1 MDARSCTRLFACL
14 IATLFARAGS
24 TAAQEFRI
32 ETEVYLGDEAEP
44 ASRTVTLFE
53 ESAVYEFTENP
64 AQTII
69 YRESKKGRPGQFI
82 ILDVASQ
89 RRTEVES
96 ERVSKLMEKL
106 AGWAAEQEDPILKF
120 AGDPSFKETF
130 DAESGDLTL
139 SNPQWTYHV
148 ATVPAEDKAALQRY
162 RTYTDRY
169 AELTS
174 MLENSPP
181 PRPRL
186 ALNAALEKHGVA
198 PVEIRRTIG
207 GDEKGSVRAAHMFSW
222 RLSRDDRARLDE
234 VRQQLASFA
243 KVDNKEFLASRK
255 KADVVRGQTK

>member
-1 MDARSCTRLFACL
+1 MDARLSTRLFFSLVVLA
-14 IATLFARAGS
+14 AV
-24 TAAQEFRI
+24 TASAQEFRI
-32 ETEVYLGDEAEP
+32 ETEVFLGDEAEP

-64 AQTII
+64 QQTII
-69 YRESKKGRPGQFI
+69 YRESKHGKPGQFI
-82 ILDVASQ
+82 ILDHATQ
-89 RRTEVES
+89 RRTEVEA
-96 ERVSKLMEKL
+96 ERVTKLMDKL
-106 AGWAAEQEDPILKF
+106 AKWAIEQEDPVLKF
-120 AGDPSFKETF
+120 SGEPKFEEKFDEET
-130 DAESGDLTL
+130 GDLTL
-139 SNPQWTYHV
+139 SNKQWTYHV
-148 ATVPAEDKAALQRY
+148 ATVPADDKAALARY
-162 RTYTDRY
+162 RAYTDRY

-207 GDEKGSVRAAHMFSW
+207 GDEKAAVRAAHLFSW
-222 RLSRDDRARLDE
+222 RLSRDDRQRLDE

-255 KADVVRGQTK
+255 KDVVRGQSK